1 MEGRRSIIVDWLN
14 PQNGGSTGVAGILIS
29 LSLMLILGFAMTRLS
44 KLLRLPNVTAY
55 ILTGILLGPYVLNI
69 IPSAFIQGTE
79 FITDVALAFIA
90 FSAGEHFEYKKL
102 KKTGLKSVV
111 ITLFEALTASLLVF
125 LLTYV
130 ILDLDLVFSLVL
142 AALAAATAP
151 ASTMMTI
158 RQTGAKG
165 DYVDTLLQVVAMDDV
180 VGLVAYSVAI
190 AAAST
195 MLPGGGSDSS
205 IFKRVILPLIINL
218 VFMVLGALFAWLL
231 KLMTPT
237 RRTADNRL
245 IIAVAIL
252 LLFSGVA
259 TLFDVSPLLGCMVMG
274 MVYANIEG
282 HEKLFK
288 QLNYFSPPIL
298 LIFFVRSGLAFDLGA
313 LTSKA
318 MVGAW
323 SLALVAVLY
332 FLVRFLGKYIGAYAG
347 ALVTGKS
354 RAIRR
359 YLGLALAPQAGVAI
373 GLSFLAAR
381 QLGPDVGGTL
391 QTIILASS
399 VIYELIGPAS
409 AKLGLYLS
417 GSYDSEKEPPHS

>member
-1 MEGRRSIIVDWLN
+1 MAEWFYHSTS
-14 PQNGGSTGVAGILIS
+14 GSTSVAGILIS
-29 LSLMLILGFAMTRLS
+29 LSIMLLVGFAMTRVS

-55 ILTGILLGPYVLNI
+55 IVTGILIGPYVLNM
-69 IPSAFIQGTE
+69 IPTSFIEGTD
-79 FITDVALAFIA
+79 FLADVALAFIA
-90 FSAGEHFEYKKL
+90 FSVGEHFEFRKL
-102 KKTGLKSVV
+102 RKTGMKSMV
-111 ITLFEALTASLLVF
+111 ITLFEALTASLFVF
-125 LLTYV
+125 LLTYLV
-130 ILDLDLVFSLVL
+130 LGLDFVFSIVL
-142 AALAAATAP
+142 AALASATAP

-180 VGLVAYSVAI
+180 VGLVAYSIAI
-190 AAAST
+190 AAASS
-195 MLPGGGSDSS
+195 MIQGAEGVGGFRSVVLPA
-205 IFKRVILPLIINL
+205 LINIAL
-218 VFMVLGALFAWLL
+218 MAVGAFFAWVL
-231 KLMTPT
+231 KLMMPT

-252 LLFSGVA
+252 LLFSGVSA
-259 TLFDVSPLLGCMVMG
+259 LLDVSPLLGCMMMG
-274 MVYANIEG
+274 MVFANIEG

-298 LIFFVRSGLAFDLGA
+298 LLFFVRSGLSFDLSA
-313 LTSKA
+313 FTSRA
-318 MVGAW
+318 TIGSQ
-323 SLALVAVLY
+323 SLLLVAVLY
-332 FLVRFLGKYIGAYAG
+332 FVIRLVGKYVGAYLG

-354 RAIRR
+354 KEVRR

-373 GLSFLAAR
+373 GLAALVAR

-399 VIYELIGPAS
+399 VLYELIGPAS

-417 GSYDSEKEPPHS
+417 GSYDSDNTTAQ